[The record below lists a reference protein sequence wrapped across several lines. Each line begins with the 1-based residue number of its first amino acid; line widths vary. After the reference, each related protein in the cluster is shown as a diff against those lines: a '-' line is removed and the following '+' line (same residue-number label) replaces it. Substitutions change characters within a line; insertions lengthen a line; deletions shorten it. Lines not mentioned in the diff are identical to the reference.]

1 MADPFLRINPTPGD
15 ANALGGAIGAA
26 TGSPGLRDVMAKL
39 LNERYQSSLAE
50 GDKFR
55 QNFKENP
62 VGTFAKDAM
71 FGLNMIGPRV
81 GPVSRPNIVTAGG
94 GAKPPPGE
102 FLQPRLPSMPGE
114 GAFSS
119 WGNKYTPQGHMAQA
133 VRSRPDPVEGMK
145 AYAQEMPFLDPKRV
159 SSTYQNIYPEPG
171 EAASVLER
179 QTPVTIMSP
188 APEAA
193 AILRRRQALIE
204 SMTNPDNMGP
214 WGMRSAA
221 GQ

>member
-1 MADPFLRINPTPGD
+1 MADPFIRISPTPGD
-15 ANALGGAIGAA
+15 ANALGGALGGL
-26 TGSPGLRDVMAKL
+26 TGSPGLREVMAKL
-39 LNERYQSSLAE
+39 LNERYQSALAE

-102 FLQPRLPSMPGE
+102 FFQPRSPSMPPE
-114 GAFSS
+114 GA
-119 WGNKYTPQGHMAQA
+119 YTPQGHMAQS
-133 VRSRPDPVEGMK
+133 VRNRPDPVEGMK

-171 EAASVLER
+171 EAASVLEG